1 MPMRPR
7 KTQEFLAPAMTSATR
22 LEWLVAELFH
32 VRWQAVV
39 SDLSKG
45 VEVAKDRA
53 CCFFASDQR
62 NRLRMARRY
71 YAPTRS
77 AKLADASPD
86 EIMHL
91 SEAWLPA
98 FRDYVECDGIEG
110 KDLRKQLRQLVAA
123 EYVAVS
129 WLLPDP
135 FGRPRQEVT
144 TVSALPDVSVIYGD
158 VYEITAS
165 GFSRGAYLRVC
176 KSVAEPFGE
185 SERFE
190 TMAGIENDFFA
201 NAASD
206 GEPEGKWHINF
217 LHSEDPRVIEAD
229 VKLGGDKRRGP
240 VLEARG
246 SSPNYRK
253 APRT

>member
-1 MPMRPR
+1 MER
-7 KTQEFLAPAMTSATR
+7 
-22 LEWLVAELFH
+22 LVAELFRAH
-32 VRWQAVV
+32 WRAVAA
-39 SDLSKG
+39 DLSKG
-45 VEVAKDRA
+45 VDIAKNYED
-53 CCFFASDQR
+53 CFFASSR
-62 NRLRMARRY
+62 RERLRMAGRY
-71 YAPTRS
+71 YAPARA
-77 AKLADASPD
+77 AKLSKASID
-86 EIMHL
+86 EVLHL
-91 SEAWLPA
+91 SDAWLAA
-98 FRDYVECDGIEG
+98 FRDYADHNCLEG
-110 KDLRKQLRQLVAA
+110 RQLRKELRQLVAA

-129 WLLPDP
+129 WLSPDP

-144 TVSALPDVSVIYGD
+144 TVSALPDVSVLYGD

-185 SERFE
+185 SERLE

-229 VKLGGDKRRGP
+229 VKLGGDEKRGP
-240 VLEARG
+240 VLEVRG
-246 SSPNYRK
+246 SSSSK
-253 APRT
+253 MPRT